1 MVSGSE
7 VGHRAI
13 VRVASVGGSVVASDW
28 CQQAGVELRSRRLPM
43 ADAGYVTNAD
53 LAELTEDPE
62 AAIRM
67 QMSQGLRKY
76 VVRGVDDDAQDTSEE
91 SR

>member
-1 MVSGSE
+1 MEGGIRGRGIWASSMVSGSE

-28 CQQAGVELRSRRLPM
+28 CQQAGVELRSRRLPV
-43 ADAGYVTNAD
+43 ADAGYTKAV
-53 LAELTEDPE
+53 LGGLVEDQE

-67 QMSQGLRKY
+67 QRSQGLMM
-76 VVRGVDDDAQDTSEE
+76 
-91 SR
+91 